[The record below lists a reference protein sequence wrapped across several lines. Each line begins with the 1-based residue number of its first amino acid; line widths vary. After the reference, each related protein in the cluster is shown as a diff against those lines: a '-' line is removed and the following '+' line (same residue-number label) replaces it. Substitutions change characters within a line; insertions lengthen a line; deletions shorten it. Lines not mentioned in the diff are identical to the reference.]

1 MNIQILLVSYIS
13 KNKNLSGFIVPH
25 CKKCGSYKIIKHG
38 KYKHHQRYK
47 CKVCGFRFSF
57 VASDIPRGRIH
68 SIIIKFCLDLYIRV
82 GISLKKLAEKMRHLF
97 KIKISPTAIH
107 KWIKKFKLRYIR
119 INRINIG
126 SVWHADETAIKIKG
140 KVYWLWIVLDR
151 KTRTILSWHIS
162 KKRTARDAIKVL
174 SKAKKIAG
182 IPELIITDGLYDYIE
197 GIRKVF
203 GGRLRRKIHI
213 RKVGAAFGLN
223 SIIERLNREIK
234 RRIKWFGSFQ
244 SLERA
249 RIFIEKWIEAYN
261 TQKFT

>member
-1 MNIQILLVSYIS
+1 M
-13 KNKNLSGFIVPH
+13 
-25 CKKCGSYKIIKHG
+25 
-38 KYKHHQRYK
+38 
-47 CKVCGFRFSF
+47 
-57 VASDIPRGRIH
+57 
-68 SIIIKFCLDLYIRV
+68 LD
-82 GISLKKLAEKMRHLF
+82 
-97 KIKISPTAIH
+97 
-107 KWIKKFKLRYIR
+107 
-119 INRINIG
+119 
-126 SVWHADETAIKIKG
+126 
-140 KVYWLWIVLDR
+140 
-151 KTRTILSWHIS
+151 
-162 KKRTARDAIKVL
+162 
-174 SKAKKIAG
+174 KAKKIAG

-249 RIFIEKWIEAYN
+249 RIFIERWVEAYN